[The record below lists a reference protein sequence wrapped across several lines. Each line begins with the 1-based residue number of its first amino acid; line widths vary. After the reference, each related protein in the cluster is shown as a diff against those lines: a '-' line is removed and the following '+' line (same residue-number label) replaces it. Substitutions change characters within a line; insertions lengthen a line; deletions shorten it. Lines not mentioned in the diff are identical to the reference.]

1 PVFEMKFD
9 AQGAYDFISGN
20 RITLAGS
27 TTITDEDF
35 GANIKAIKFA
45 GNTASYATF
54 PNTPALLPGTGDFTI
69 EWLSKCESPY
79 VSGWTTYCFPIL
91 FWGTWMHQTQ
101 PMNLDI
107 VLSYS
112 ELRASILVS
121 PDAVTNTKPLP
132 FVEGAEPVGNNK
144 PEHWAMVRK
153 SGILYLYRNG
163 KLQSSTPFAFDMK
176 HVTNQPIY
184 FGKRF
189 RGSS

>member
-1 PVFEMKFD
+1 
-9 AQGAYDFISGN
+9 
-20 RITLAGS
+20 
-27 TTITDEDF
+27 
-35 GANIKAIKFA
+35 
-45 GNTASYATF
+45 
-54 PNTPALLPGTGDFTI
+54 
-69 EWLSKCESPY
+69 
-79 VSGWTTYCFPIL
+79 
-91 FWGTWMHQTQ
+91 
-101 PMNLDI
+101 
-107 VLSYS
+107 
-112 ELRASILVS
+112 ILVS

-189 RGSS
+189 GGSSGNVYWGYKGSLTNFRMYRGAKYESEFEPYR